1 MPLPPRDE
9 LLALMDA
16 NWRDMCCACAR
27 ATVGGWVV
35 ERDGLL
41 LCGSPS
47 GCMTTNMAIVTGP
60 VVPASV
66 REETNR
72 HFRAAGLPFTVWT
85 RAHADATLEP
95 ALADEGFFEVHR
107 EPGMVLARDA
117 ARAPRPPA
125 RLVVRPVRDESG
137 RESYGRIVAEAF
149 AVYGVPRQSTR
160 SHFAS
165 MESVVGQDTQAF
177 LAYRDGEAVA
187 AATLYLSHGVGG
199 IAWVATLP
207 EAGGCGYG
215 AAVTQAVVDEGFR
228 RGARFMS
235 LQASP
240 MGEPMYRRMGF
251 ATPTHYALFAPAD

>member
-1 MPLPPRDE
+1 MALPPRDE

-16 NWRDMCCACAR
+16 NWREMCCACAR
-27 ATVGGWVV
+27 ATRGGWVV

-60 VVPASV
+60 VSPATV
-66 REETNR
+66 RENTTR

-85 RAHADATLEP
+85 RAHADAALEP
-95 ALADEGFFEVHR
+95 ALADEGFLEVHR
-107 EPGMVLARDA
+107 EPGMALARDA
-117 ARAPRPPA
+117 ARAPAQPA
-125 RLVVRPVRDESG
+125 GLVTRPVRDELG
-137 RESYGRIVAEAF
+137 RESYGRIAAEAF
-149 AVYGVPRQSTR
+149 AVYGVPRESTR

-165 MESVVGQDTQAF
+165 MASVVGPATQAF
-177 LAYRDGEAVA
+177 LAYRGNEAVA
-187 AATLYLSHGVGG
+187 AATLCLSHGVGG